1 MTDARPE
8 MTRSL
13 ARWASSVLGSPP
25 VDREPGRHL
34 GAACDADAAVP
45 GGDGGPVGVY
55 GAALEADVTCYLG
68 VCGAVG
74 LYRDD
79 AFCAAVNGAGAWAS
93 DGDGPGGDALD
104 AHVGGGVFRANGVFS
119 HQVDG
124 GLSRHK
130 EVIRSAAARG

>member
-1 MTDARPE
+1 M
-8 MTRSL
+8 
-13 ARWASSVLGSPP
+13 
-25 VDREPGRHL
+25 DREPGRHL

-93 DGDGPGGDALD
+93 DGDGPGGDALVPTS
-104 AHVGGGVFRANGVFS
+104 VGESFVPMVFS
-119 HQVDG
+119 PTKWMVVSPG
-124 GLSRHK
+124 TMR
-130 EVIRSAAARG
+130 